1 MFTTRRSD
9 KMRTVG
15 YIPKSSKSVSPFVCP
30 VCGREYKRESD
41 FLKHI
46 EKEHPEYE
54 LPSGDDE

>member
-1 MFTTRRSD
+1 
-9 KMRTVG
+9 MRTVG